1 MGFFD
6 GIFKKI
12 PFVSRFSKKKAPVNN
27 VELQYNKAMN
37 LMDNGDSEESVKI
50 LEQVA
55 DIGIMDTQYKSYGDD
70 ALLALAEFYE
80 KGVYRNAKINVD
92 MNKSTKYYEKYVNQN
107 RDGDVIY
114 KLAKMMLEIQ
124 NFSKAIKYFEMA
136 ATDYGIKAAYMS
148 LGSIYESG
156 LNRIDEYG
164 NKSDF
169 VVPVDLE
176 KAMQWYK
183 KLADAGDAKARASY
197 ERVLY
202 ASTHEDSLEFE
213 EKDKLYT
220 EISQRRK
227 EKGKEP
233 RYKVIE
239 ASRLQYQYSYVHNQ
253 VEGYIHKLP
262 KDWVKTINES
272 TGEEYYAPSLT
283 YKDFAIYVYYDSIP
297 KDSKKTLEN
306 YLRYCNDAFDEDLQL
321 KAYITEYADGI
332 CTTYYHKDMEKG
344 IVSFAFYQGRRLACM
359 RFVCATME
367 IIEQYEEIIFEVAN
381 SFAFIDPTLVSEE
394 SANRRD
400 MQYYN
405 EAIYCYYLEDYEG
418 AMKAAKQA
426 LKFGSSYLLVELY
439 YDEDSPY
446 RDLEKTIS
454 YAKQLFEATKDPELA
469 FLIGNV
475 YDQQMKDYM
484 KALNWYENAERLGHK
499 RVAFYLG
506 RIYYY
511 GLLRTK
517 RDGRKALEYFKKAR
531 ENGIPEAEGYIKD
544 LEELKGEDLQT
555 AVEKWERA
563 VQAGSESAAIKI
575 AMMKQQQIFYIATP
589 YEIEKAYL
597 EALGLGS
604 ARAGYELGRI
614 YQLQEKQENYKGE
627 IKSIKYFEKAFN
639 ANFDDWDKENLFR
652 VINYKVEKGLDN
664 EEAIK
669 LYIENASMGYVP
681 AIEKLFEL
689 VPFTTQ
695 QIWSL
700 YDALIEL
707 AETGDETAIVAM
719 NKLEMHYVDLIIR
732 EPGKG
737 QKIVENKFFRLCV
750 PKECSAT
757 INDEGGTIKLAD
769 SVVEFAVAEMPVNA
783 TAEQDYLK
791 IYKLIVS
798 EYLPDENAEVIIANS
813 RMIGSA
819 IRSSKD
825 NIHTYSILLI
835 SSKNQYIFKLSSKD
849 RREMMQ
855 FKDVLNTI
863 AKSLVETG
871 EIYKATG
878 ENRKNIGLAFLLKAN
893 ENGFLSIGK
902 DA

>member
-426 LKFGSSYLLVELY
+426 LKFGSIKASYLLVELY

-469 FLIGNV
+469 FLINTAAV
-475 YDQQMKDYM
+475 V
-484 KALNWYENAERLGHK
+484 GHHD
-499 RVAFYLG
+499 G
-506 RIYYY
+506 SGT
-511 GLLRTK
+511 GLLRLQCALNGHHALDDEGALRQLHDLGQLLHTLAAGGRGHVLQEGQTRCVHVHGHGK
-517 RDGRKALEYFKKAR
+517 AAAGLGLCHFLADGINVPRLDGGHAAAAR
-531 ENGIPEAEGYIKD
+531 SANG
-544 LEELKGEDLQT
+544 
-555 AVEKWERA
+555 
-563 VQAGSESAAIKI
+563 AGSHLHHGGVGAVAGKGSNAVFGTGAHQYIVIGHIGVGIGVVQVHCTHRACKEGI
-575 AMMKQQQIFYIATP
+575 AEAFAEQLQRGVRCTAGAQGVHVYPDIGPLIIIADSG
-589 YEIEKAYL
+589 IAH
-597 EALGLGS
+597 ALGT
-604 ARAGYELGRI
+604 RAGDLVFTGHAVAHRAGLAVLTNAGTGI
-614 YQLQEKQENYKGE
+614 G
-627 IKSIKYFEKAFN
+627 KYFRISHK
-639 ANFDDWDKENLFR
+639 
-652 VINYKVEKGLDN
+652 
-664 EEAIK
+664 
-669 LYIENASMGYVP
+669 
-681 AIEKLFEL
+681 
-689 VPFTTQ
+689 
-695 QIWSL
+695 
-700 YDALIEL
+700 
-707 AETGDETAIVAM
+707 
-719 NKLEMHYVDLIIR
+719 
-732 EPGKG
+732 
-737 QKIVENKFFRLCV
+737 
-750 PKECSAT
+750 
-757 INDEGGTIKLAD
+757 
-769 SVVEFAVAEMPVNA
+769 
-783 TAEQDYLK
+783 
-791 IYKLIVS
+791 
-798 EYLPDENAEVIIANS
+798 
-813 RMIGSA
+813 
-819 IRSSKD
+819 
-825 NIHTYSILLI
+825 SILLI
-835 SSKNQYIFKLSSKD
+835 FPAAAAQNDPPQC
-849 RREMMQ
+849 
-855 FKDVLNTI
+855 
-863 AKSLVETG
+863 SLP
-871 EIYKATG
+871 
-878 ENRKNIGLAFLLKAN
+878 
-893 ENGFLSIGK
+893 SI
-902 DA
+902 

>member
-426 LKFGSSYLLVELY
+426 LKFGSIKASYLLVELY

-531 ENGIPEAEGYIKD
+531 EYGIPEAEGYIKD

-555 AVEKWERA
+555 AVEK
-563 VQAGSESAAIKI
+563 
-575 AMMKQQQIFYIATP
+575 
-589 YEIEKAYL
+589 
-597 EALGLGS
+597 
-604 ARAGYELGRI
+604 
-614 YQLQEKQENYKGE
+614 
-627 IKSIKYFEKAFN
+627 
-639 ANFDDWDKENLFR
+639 
-652 VINYKVEKGLDN
+652 
-664 EEAIK
+664 
-669 LYIENASMGYVP
+669 
-681 AIEKLFEL
+681 
-689 VPFTTQ
+689 
-695 QIWSL
+695 
-700 YDALIEL
+700 
-707 AETGDETAIVAM
+707 
-719 NKLEMHYVDLIIR
+719 
-732 EPGKG
+732 
-737 QKIVENKFFRLCV
+737 
-750 PKECSAT
+750 
-757 INDEGGTIKLAD
+757 
-769 SVVEFAVAEMPVNA
+769 
-783 TAEQDYLK
+783 
-791 IYKLIVS
+791 
-798 EYLPDENAEVIIANS
+798 
-813 RMIGSA
+813 
-819 IRSSKD
+819 
-825 NIHTYSILLI
+825 
-835 SSKNQYIFKLSSKD
+835 
-849 RREMMQ
+849 
-855 FKDVLNTI
+855 
-863 AKSLVETG
+863 
-871 EIYKATG
+871 
-878 ENRKNIGLAFLLKAN
+878 
-893 ENGFLSIGK
+893 
-902 DA
+902 

>member
-50 LEQVA
+50 LEQVS

-80 KGVYRNAKINVD
+80 KGVYRNAKTNVD

-124 NFSKAIKYFEMA
+124 NFSKAIKYFEIA

-169 VVPVDLE
+169 VVPADLE

-183 KLADAGDAKARASY
+183 KLADAGDAKAKASY

-426 LKFGSSYLLVELY
+426 LKFGSIKASYLLVELY

-531 ENGIPEAEGYIKD
+531 ANGIPEAEGYIKD

-563 VQAGSESAAIKI
+563 VQAGSESAA
-575 AMMKQQQIFYIATP
+575 MKQQQIFYIATP

-639 ANFDDWDKENLFR
+639 ANFDDWDKENLFK

-849 RREMMQ
+849 KREMMQ

>member
-50 LEQVA
+50 LEQVS

-80 KGVYRNAKINVD
+80 KGVYRNAKTNVD

-124 NFSKAIKYFEMA
+124 NFSKAIKYFEIA

-169 VVPVDLE
+169 VVPADLE

-183 KLADAGDAKARASY
+183 KLADAGDAKAKASY

-332 CTTYYHKDMEKG
+332 CTTYYHKDMERVLFHLRS
-344 IVSFAFYQGRRLACM
+344 IREDDWHVCVSYVQRWRSLNSTRRL
-359 RFVCATME
+359 
-367 IIEQYEEIIFEVAN
+367 
-381 SFAFIDPTLVSEE
+381 
-394 SANRRD
+394 
-400 MQYYN
+400 
-405 EAIYCYYLEDYEG
+405 
-418 AMKAAKQA
+418 
-426 LKFGSSYLLVELY
+426 SS
-439 YDEDSPY
+439 
-446 RDLEKTIS
+446 R
-454 YAKQLFEATKDPELA
+454 
-469 FLIGNV
+469 
-475 YDQQMKDYM
+475 
-484 KALNWYENAERLGHK
+484 
-499 RVAFYLG
+499 
-506 RIYYY
+506 
-511 GLLRTK
+511 
-517 RDGRKALEYFKKAR
+517 
-531 ENGIPEAEGYIKD
+531 
-544 LEELKGEDLQT
+544 
-555 AVEKWERA
+555 
-563 VQAGSESAAIKI
+563 
-575 AMMKQQQIFYIATP
+575 
-589 YEIEKAYL
+589 
-597 EALGLGS
+597 
-604 ARAGYELGRI
+604 
-614 YQLQEKQENYKGE
+614 
-627 IKSIKYFEKAFN
+627 
-639 ANFDDWDKENLFR
+639 
-652 VINYKVEKGLDN
+652 
-664 EEAIK
+664 
-669 LYIENASMGYVP
+669 
-681 AIEKLFEL
+681 
-689 VPFTTQ
+689 
-695 QIWSL
+695 
-700 YDALIEL
+700 
-707 AETGDETAIVAM
+707 
-719 NKLEMHYVDLIIR
+719 
-732 EPGKG
+732 
-737 QKIVENKFFRLCV
+737 
-750 PKECSAT
+750 
-757 INDEGGTIKLAD
+757 
-769 SVVEFAVAEMPVNA
+769 
-783 TAEQDYLK
+783 
-791 IYKLIVS
+791 
-798 EYLPDENAEVIIANS
+798 
-813 RMIGSA
+813 
-819 IRSSKD
+819 
-825 NIHTYSILLI
+825 
-835 SSKNQYIFKLSSKD
+835 
-849 RREMMQ
+849 
-855 FKDVLNTI
+855 
-863 AKSLVETG
+863 
-871 EIYKATG
+871 
-878 ENRKNIGLAFLLKAN
+878 
-893 ENGFLSIGK
+893 
-902 DA
+902 

>member
-50 LEQVA
+50 LEQVS

-80 KGVYRNAKINVD
+80 KGVYRNAKTNVD

-124 NFSKAIKYFEMA
+124 NFSKAIKYFEIA

-169 VVPVDLE
+169 VVPADLE

-183 KLADAGDAKARASY
+183 KLADAGDAKAKASY

-426 LKFGSSYLLVELY
+426 LKFGSIKASYLLVELY

-531 ENGIPEAEGYIKD
+531 ANGIPEAEGYIKD

-639 ANFDDWDKENLFR
+639 ANFDDWDKE
-652 VINYKVEKGLDN
+652 
-664 EEAIK
+664 EAIK

-769 SVVEFAVAEMPVNA
+769 SVVEFAVDEMPVNV
-783 TAEQDYLK
+783 TEEQDYLK
-791 IYKLIVS
+791 MYKMMVL